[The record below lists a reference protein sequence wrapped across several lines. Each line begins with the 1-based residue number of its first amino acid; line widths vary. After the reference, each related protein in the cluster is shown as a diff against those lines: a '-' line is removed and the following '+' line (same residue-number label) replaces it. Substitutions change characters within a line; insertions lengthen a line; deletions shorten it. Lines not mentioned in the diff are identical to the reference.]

1 MDFTKEASFL
11 SFSTYLSLSFY
22 TFAVRELTL
31 LSLIFL
37 FWLTVLLKTA
47 IFCSSY
53 SSLPWDWCRSS
64 FYNFGMNRDASLLG

>member
-22 TFAVRELTL
+22 TFVVRELTL

-37 FWLTVLLKTA
+37 FWLTVLLNTA
-47 IFCSSY
+47 IFCYSY
-53 SSLPWDWCRSS
+53 SSL
-64 FYNFGMNRDASLLG
+64 L